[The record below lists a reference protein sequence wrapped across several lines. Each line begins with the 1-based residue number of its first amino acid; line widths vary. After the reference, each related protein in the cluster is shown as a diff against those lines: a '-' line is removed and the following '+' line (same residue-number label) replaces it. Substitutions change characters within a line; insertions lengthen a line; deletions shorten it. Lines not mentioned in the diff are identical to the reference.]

1 MNNPSSL
8 IFVALVVVWAGW
20 LLQHQIRRRQ
30 VLLTARTVETFSDA
44 MRVLE
49 RREQV
54 REPALAGARTSL
66 RAGSITSAGSIT
78 VAGAPQ
84 PAQREQSELFQNQ
97 PNEVDMTTGSTVI
110 DKVQG
115 ALREV
120 PTVHASRRTR
130 GIAFLAAVALFPI
143 TLIAVVAGALTPL
156 ALLGSLMLFA
166 AVVSWLRSA
175 AIAERSRGRRSPA
188 RSPQRRSDHSD
199 RATRPVQPARSG
211 TPVQSRQVP
220 VQPARPETVI
230 AGAQTAQP
238 QAESA
243 VVDDVPFDAQPA
255 PDAAAAPAEQESAPQ
270 ALAESFQDETGLTEP
285 VAIADGT
292 WSPVQVP
299 KPTYTM
305 KAKAPQRA
313 APEPASYQ
321 NTPVEDLPFDGHALD
336 LEDED
341 LPSAFRAG

>member
-1 MNNPSSL
+1 MKGLTTHRLPCPRRHCERRNLKPVNNPSSL

-54 REPALAGARTSL
+54 REPSLAIYRTSL
-66 RAGSITSAGSIT
+66 RAGTVTSGVSPEPALLD
-78 VAGAPQ
+78 Q
-84 PAQREQSELFQNQ
+84 PEFSQNE
-97 PNEVDMTTGSTVI
+97 PNEVDMTTGSTA
-110 DKVQG
+110 DKLQSV
-115 ALREV
+115 LRKV
-120 PTVHASRRTR
+120 PTVQASRRAR

-143 TLIAVVAGALTPL
+143 TLVAVVAGVVGPL
-156 ALLGSLMLFA
+156 ALLGSLMLLA
-166 AVVSWLRSA
+166 AVVLWLRSA
-175 AIAERSRGRRSPA
+175 ALAQRGPVRQAPA
-188 RSPQRRSDHSD
+188 RSQARR
-199 RATRPVQPARSG
+199 T
-211 TPVQSRQVP
+211 
-220 VQPARPETVI
+220 ARPSP
-230 AGAQTAQP
+230 AGAPRQASTELVLSGAVVPRKQVAEP
-238 QAESA
+238 QAGLFVA
-243 VVDDVPFDAQPA
+243 QDAPFDAQPA
-255 PDAAAAPAEQESAPQ
+255 PVLEQEQAPQ
-270 ALAESFQDETGLTEP
+270 VLAESFQDESTSAAP

-305 KAKAPQRA
+305 KAKAPERL

-321 NTPVEDLPFDGHALD
+321 NTPVEDLPFDGRALD
-336 LEDED
+336 LEDEE